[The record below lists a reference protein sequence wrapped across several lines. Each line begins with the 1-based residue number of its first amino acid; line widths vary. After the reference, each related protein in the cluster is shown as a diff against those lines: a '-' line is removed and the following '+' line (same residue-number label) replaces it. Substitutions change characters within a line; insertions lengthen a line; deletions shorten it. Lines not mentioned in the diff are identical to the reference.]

1 MSFGRPLLLWLALLG
16 PLVALVAAWVWRQR
30 LAALERWAGR
40 SLWSRLALDYAPAR
54 LAVSLV
60 LLGLAVAAAAL
71 ALSRPRWGTIEENV
85 ERRGVDVVFVL
96 DSSLSMVARDVQ
108 PSRMEVARHLVR
120 ELARS
125 LPGDRVALVQVEGTG
140 VVLAPLT
147 LDTAVIDL
155 LLDAVEPAS
164 LPTPGTRLESAF
176 EAALRL
182 FPEGDG
188 KHRVLVLV
196 TDGEDLEGGLEALI
210 ERTHGMGVVVHAL
223 GVGSLEGGPIPL
235 LAEDGYK
242 RDGEGRV
249 VVTKLGEDL
258 LEHVTDE
265 TGGIY
270 LRADSVGTD
279 LDPIVDAIDSMEKRS
294 LESQVLSTRAERFQW
309 PLAIALLALVGNLV
323 ARPLRP
329 VDHEPETSS

>member
-1 MSFGRPLLLWLALLG
+1 MSFGRPLLLWLVLLG
-16 PLVALVAAWVWRQR
+16 PLVALAAAWLWRLR

-40 SLWSRLALDYAPAR
+40 SLWARLALDYAPSR
-54 LAVSLV
+54 LV
-60 LLGLAVAAAAL
+60 LSLALLALAVAAAGL

-96 DSSLSMVARDVQ
+96 DSSLSMAARDVQ
-108 PSRMEVARHLVR
+108 PSRMEVARHQVR
-120 ELARS
+120 ELARR
-125 LPGDRVALVQVEGTG
+125 LPGDRVALVQVEGAG

-176 EAALRL
+176 EAALDL

-196 TDGEDLEGGLEALI
+196 TDGEDLEGGLEALL
-210 ERTHGMGVVVHAL
+210 ERAHGMGVIVHAL
-223 GVGSLEGGPIPL
+223 GVGSLQGGPIPL
-235 LAEDGYK
+235 PGEDGYK
-242 RDGEGRV
+242 RDAEGQV

-258 LEHVTDE
+258 LEHVTGE
-265 TGGIY
+265 TGGLY
-270 LRADSVGTD
+270 VRADSVGTD
-279 LDPIVDAIDSMEKRS
+279 LGPIVDAIDSMEKRA

-309 PLAIALLALVGNLV
+309 PLALALCALLGHLVT
-323 ARPLRP
+323 RPIRP
-329 VDHEPETSS
+329 VPDEREAAR